1 MKTYG
6 MKRMNE
12 IVKEMRDISK
22 DLIEK
27 NEKLQSQV
35 AKYEMII
42 DDLDSDNFF
51 LEQQLA
57 QTDKVEVS
65 VENVLYIDSFT
76 LTGQKIDG
84 YPKK

>member
-1 MKTYG
+1 

-57 QTDKVEVS
+57 QTDKVEES